1 MKILRYSLLFTV
13 LAFTAFSVNAG
24 EDWKALDVGNLSS
37 AIFNTTVVGYPR
49 NPTANPSG
57 WWPAGTNDSYIFEGD
72 IWIGAK
78 RNGEVGVAE
87 SDGRQSEIWPIDHI
101 TDEEFDPTIYG
112 TRDEVYIRK
121 PGVTTKGTPTNQ
133 SIRFKCTDTNPEA
146 NKGLILG
153 LELEVNGFQ
162 WSYAPLYDFFIL
174 EYNVKNVGSD
184 TLEDVFMAFRYD
196 VDVSSNE
203 TGTASYSG
211 DDFVALD
218 QTPDSLNPGEH
229 PNRYL
234 SYGFSNASAPGYI
247 GLRVLDAYLGK
258 NSEDEVA
265 KIPFTAHKRITI
277 DTDPTTDVEMYA
289 LISTPG
295 VEPLPANYDDQRF
308 IQSYG
313 PIQTLAPG
321 QTFNVI
327 VAVAI
332 GEGLAGLQVASDW
345 AQKLYDDDY
354 IAPAPPPS
362 PMVTAYPADGQVSL
376 VWESAGLWVDNEVE
390 KNIEEYVDPTDS
402 EKIFEGYRV
411 YRRDTAYDENTG
423 KPVEDWE
430 LLMEFDQPSAT
441 GNYFTVAHVGKQS
454 DATIENMGDEPFF
467 ADFFKNATY
476 AIKFNSST
484 EFEIINTTL
493 WEVMAY
499 NPEFPSNGG
508 GYVVIKN
515 PDSGEPHPDGTYRSG
530 EQIYFGGLYVT
541 ITDGPEGPPVA
552 GDIFQVVSTTSQA
565 LGEDSGIKNFYTD
578 AGLTNGIQYTYAV
591 TSYDTGNPK
600 KALPAMES
608 SQIETMV
615 HVVPRAH
622 PAGYKEPTAELV
634 PNGDVT
640 VSVEPMVIAPDKV
653 TGHQY
658 KIVWYGAEQTGAAA
672 YITGPGYQP
681 PAYEIVNT
689 TTNQTVVEK
698 QTFDWYDPDHREAVE
713 TRTPMFDGI
722 ILKLIGVDVSYDS
735 PTANSIIDVK
745 LTEGAVPGWTVDI
758 QNEATGGST
767 TTGPNIFWITYYRPH
782 TYSITFVDDTH
793 IRVVDEDT
801 GEEIAFNDQRADGYA
816 ILSGAGW
823 GDEYVPE
830 DTPEFIRIFLRGA
843 YVYISDPNGE
853 LSAGDVFTIEMGGI
867 SAPQDGDEQL
877 LTTEKESLE
886 ADNIKEDL
894 DRIRV
899 VPNPYFVTN
908 RAENVEGSDKIF
920 FMRLP
925 PQCTIRIYTLT
936 GELVREIK
944 HESTD
949 AFSPDERLA
958 QGDKGGTAE
967 FDLLNRYNQ
976 ALASGVYI
984 FHVEAQDENDEVI
997 GNKVGRFAII
1007 R

>member
-24 EDWKALDVGNLSS
+24 EDWKALDVGNFTS
-37 AIFNTTVVGYPR
+37 AIFNTAVVGYPQS
-49 NPTANPSG
+49 PTSVPSG

-78 RNGEVGVAE
+78 RNGKIGVAE
-87 SDGRQSEIWPIDHI
+87 SDGRQSEIWPINHI
-101 TDEEFDPTIYG
+101 TDEEFDPELYE
-112 TRDEVYIRK
+112 TRDEVYIDT
-121 PGVTTKGTPTNQ
+121 PGVTTKGTRTSQ
-133 SIRFKCTDTNPEA
+133 AIRFKCTDTNAEV
-146 NKGLILG
+146 NKGVILG

-196 VDVSSNE
+196 VDISSNE
-203 TGTASYSG
+203 TGTANYSG

-218 QTPDSLNPGEH
+218 QTPDSLNPDAH

-247 GLRVLDAYLGK
+247 GLRVLDAYMGE
-258 NSEDEVA
+258 NAEDETA

-277 DTDPTTDVEMYA
+277 DTDPTTDAEMYA

-313 PIQTLAPG
+313 PVESLAPG
-321 QTFNVI
+321 ETFNVI
-327 VAVAI
+327 IAVAI
-332 GEGLAGLQVASDW
+332 GEGLAGLQVVSDE
-345 AQKLYDDDY
+345 AQQLYDDDY
-354 IAPAPPPS
+354 SAAAPPPS
-362 PMVTAYPADGQVSL
+362 PTVTAYPADKQIALLWNGDDGWINDGVSM
-376 VWESAGLWVDNEVE
+376 
-390 KNIEEYVDPTDS
+390 NIEDYADPFDP
-402 EKIFEGYRV
+402 EKVFEGYRV
-411 YRRDTAYDENTG
+411 YRLDLVYDEKTG
-423 KPVEDWE
+423 KPVEDWK
-430 LLMEFDQPSAT
+430 LLMEFDKSSVS
-441 GNYFTVAHVGKQS
+441 NNFFTVDHVGENS
-454 DATIENMGDEPFF
+454 DATIEHTGDVPAF
-467 ADFFKNATY
+467 ADYFESATY

-484 EFEIINTTL
+484 EFEVINTTL
-493 WEVMAY
+493 WEVLAY
-499 NPEFPSNGG
+499 NPDFPSNGG
-508 GYVVIKN
+508 GYVIVKN
-515 PDSGEPHPDGTYRSG
+515 PTTGEPFPDGTYRSG
-530 EQIYFGGLYVT
+530 ELIYFGGLYVK
-541 ITDGPEGPPVA
+541 ITDGPSGPPVA
-552 GDIFQVVSTTSQA
+552 GDIFQVVATASHA
-565 LGEDSGIKNFYTD
+565 LGDDVGIKNFYTD
-578 AGLTNGIQYTYAV
+578 TGLTNGIQYTYAV
-591 TSYDTGNPK
+591 TSYDTGNPENV
-600 KALPAMES
+600 LPSMES
-608 SQIETMV
+608 SQIETML

-622 PAGYKEPTAELV
+622 PAGYKEPAVEV
-634 PNGDVT
+634 VT
-640 VSVEPMVIAPDKV
+640 NEEVAVTVEPMVLAPDKV

-698 QTFDWYDPDHREAVE
+698 QTFDWYDPDYREAVE
-713 TRTPMFDGI
+713 TLTPMFDGI

-745 LTEGAVPGWTVDI
+745 LTEGSVPEWTVDI

-767 TTGPNIFWITYYRPH
+767 TTGPNVYWITYYRPH
-782 TYSITFVDDTH
+782 TYSITFIDDTH

-830 DTPEFIRIFLRGA
+830 DTPGFIRIFLSGA

-925 PQCTIRIYTLT
+925 PQCTIRIYTLA
-936 GELVREIK
+936 GELVRQIK
-944 HESTD
+944 HDSTD

-984 FHVEAQDENDEVI
+984 FHVEARDENDEVI

>member
-13 LAFTAFSVNAG
+13 LAFTALSVNAG

-101 TDEEFDPTIYG
+101 TDEEFDPEIYD
-112 TRDEVYIRK
+112 TKDEVYIRT
-121 PGVTTKGTPTNQ
+121 PGVTTKGTRTSQ
-133 SIRFKCTDTNPEA
+133 SIRFKCTDTNAEV

-153 LELEVNGFQ
+153 LEIEVHGFQ

-184 TLEDVFMAFRYD
+184 TLEDVFMGFRYD
-196 VDVSSNE
+196 VDISSNE
-203 TGTASYSG
+203 TGTASYSA

-218 QTPDSLNPGEH
+218 QTPDSLNPDDH

-247 GLRVLDAYLGK
+247 GLRVLDAYLG
-258 NSEDEVA
+258 EDPDDGIA

-277 DTDPTTDVEMYA
+277 DTDPTTDAEKYA

-313 PIQTLAPG
+313 PIKTLAPG
-321 QTFNVI
+321 ETFNVI
-327 VAVAI
+327 IAVAI
-332 GEGLAGLQVASDW
+332 GEGLEGLQVTSDE
-345 AQKLYDDDY
+345 AQRLYDDDY
-354 IAPAPPPS
+354 RAAAPPPS
-362 PMVTAYPADGQVSL
+362 PTVTAYPANEQITL
-376 VWESAGLWVDNEVE
+376 VWEGTEGWIDDGVS
-390 KNIEEYVDPTDS
+390 KNIEDYADPFDR
-402 EKIFEGYRV
+402 EKVFEGYRV
-411 YRRDTAYDENTG
+411 YRLDNVYDEKTG
-423 KPVEDWE
+423 KPVEDWK
-430 LLMEFDQPSAT
+430 LLMEFDKLSASS
-441 GNYFTVAHVGKQS
+441 NYFTVEHVGEQS
-454 DATIENMGDEPFF
+454 DATIEHMGAEPFL
-467 ADFFKNATY
+467 ANFFESATY

-484 EFEIINTTL
+484 EFEVINTTL

-499 NPEFPSNGG
+499 NPDFPSDGG
-508 GYVVIKN
+508 GYVVIKD
-515 PDSGEPHPDGTYRSG
+515 PDTGEPYPDGTYRSG
-530 EQIYFGGLYVT
+530 EQIYFGGLYVK
-541 ITDGPEGPPVA
+541 ITDGPSGPPVA
-552 GDIFQVVSTTSQA
+552 GDIFQVVATASQT
-565 LGEDSGIKNFYTD
+565 LGENKGIKNFYTD

-591 TSYDTGNPK
+591 TSYDTGNPENV
-600 KALPAMES
+600 LPAMES

-622 PAGYKEPTAELV
+622 PAGYKEPTVELV
-634 PNGDVT
+634 PNGDVNVT
-640 VSVEPMVIAPDKV
+640 VEPMVLAPDKV

-658 KIVWYGAEQTGAAA
+658 KIVWSGAKQTGAAA

-681 PAYEIVNT
+681 PTYEIINT

-698 QTFDWYDPDHREAVE
+698 QTFDWYDPINGEAVE
-713 TRTPMFDGI
+713 VLTPMFDGT
-722 ILKLIGVDVSYDS
+722 ILKLTGVDVSYDS
-735 PTANSIIDVK
+735 PTANSITDVK
-745 LTEGAVPGWTVDI
+745 LTSGSVPGWTVDI

-767 TTGPNIFWITYYRPH
+767 TTGPNIFWITYYHPH
-782 TYSITFVDDTH
+782 TYSITFTDDTH
-793 IRVVDEDT
+793 IKVVDETT
-801 GEEIAFNDQRADGYA
+801 GEEIKFNDQRADGYA
-816 ILSGAGW
+816 ILTATGW
-823 GDEYVPE
+823 RDEYVPQ
-830 DTPEFIRIFLRGA
+830 DTEGFIRIFLRGA

-853 LSAGDVFTIEMGGI
+853 ISAGDVFTVEMGGI
-867 SAPQDGDEQL
+867 RAPQNGDEQL
-877 LTTEKESLE
+877 LTTEKESLDAE
-886 ADNIKEDL
+886 NIKADL

-908 RAENVEGSDKIF
+908 KAETVEGADKIF

-925 PQCTIRIYTLT
+925 PRCTIRIYTLV

-944 HESTD
+944 HISSD
-949 AFSPDERLA
+949 DFSPDERLA

-984 FHVEAQDENDEVI
+984 FHVEAQDENSEVI